1 MPSECRSPHRSS
13 SASCFLFSPKAFCS
27 IIRLKAFNPQACV
40 TVIMA
45 RVWLGFNLLFCF
57 LMSTIGLDVNLIQV
71 PTTDGVSGV
80 FLVQT
85 KTSQYSFNATT
96 AKEACE
102 FIQMRIATKAEVETA
117 NKNGL
122 QTCRFGWIEEQI
134 AVIPRVDRNENCGKN
149 KVGVSVWRA
158 DISKKFDVF
167 CFKGP
172 EPFHTTTSRTPTRT
186 GGRTPSTFAY
196 STEASHPS
204 STKSTSS
211 PAHTSTS
218 PPPSTSISPASSS
231 FITVTHSIISDTSQR
246 APSAPAVSSSNPPP
260 KFLTSFP
267 SSSSHSNTYFLFQP
281 AFSTDTPT
289 VLQNTTANRQS
300 VRGSKIFVIIL
311 FVLMLVMAVAGAAWY
326 LKMWEKR
333 KTVSIL
339 EQNEAKAHC

>member
-167 CFKGP
+167 CFK
-172 EPFHTTTSRTPTRT
+172 
-186 GGRTPSTFAY
+186 
-196 STEASHPS
+196 
-204 STKSTSS
+204 
-211 PAHTSTS
+211 
-218 PPPSTSISPASSS
+218 
-231 FITVTHSIISDTSQR
+231 
-246 APSAPAVSSSNPPP
+246 
-260 KFLTSFP
+260 
-267 SSSSHSNTYFLFQP
+267 
-281 AFSTDTPT
+281 DTPT